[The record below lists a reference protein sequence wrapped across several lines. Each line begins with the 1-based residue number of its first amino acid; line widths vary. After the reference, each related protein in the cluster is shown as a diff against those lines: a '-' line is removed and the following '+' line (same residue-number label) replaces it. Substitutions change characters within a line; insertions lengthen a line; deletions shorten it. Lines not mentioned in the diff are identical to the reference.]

1 MLLKKLFNVG
11 FEAIEVIERA
21 PVGLDR
27 LATFPVFPPE
37 FLELLRTIVPAQ
49 RHDQLVAS
57 IVATASKPD
66 VR

>member
-21 PVGLDR
+21 PVSLDL
-27 LATFPVFPPE
+27 LATSPVLPPE
-37 FLELLRTIVPAQ
+37 FVRLLRTIVPAQ

-57 IVATASKPD
+57 IVVIASKPP